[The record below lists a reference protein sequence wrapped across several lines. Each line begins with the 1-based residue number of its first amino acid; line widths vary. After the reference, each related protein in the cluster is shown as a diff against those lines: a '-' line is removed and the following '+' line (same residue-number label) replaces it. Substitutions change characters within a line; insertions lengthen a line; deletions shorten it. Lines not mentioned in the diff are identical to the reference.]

1 MYVMCSICAVFAIE
15 KAISLLQNGKVQ
27 TWEQYRKSTEKDRQ
41 QLSWIMQDKP
51 VCTLHAYIVY
61 LTHILTVTLTAL
73 LSCLNPAFCKDV
85 HWVLGL
91 HVAPNPFLTSW
102 PVDVHHLQVY
112 ACAWGYA
119 ESWSNICR
127 KQFAERLE
135 VIAYPER
142 ERRRIV
148 GAALGVSLHC
158 VQCKPPTIQCNN
170 IWLPSHAHNT
180 WLMHCLHYCSCL
192 MSSYAA

>member
-1 MYVMCSICAVFAIE
+1 MCCFCNWKGYFIVAEWKGADMGAVSQIDWKGQAATEVNNARQACVHIACIHCIPHAYSDCHSDSSTF
-15 KAISLLQNGKVQ
+15 LQ
-27 TWEQYRKSTEKDRQ
+27 R
-41 QLSWIMQDKP
+41 
-51 VCTLHAYIVY
+51 CTLSVG
-61 LTHILTVTLTAL
+61 TA
-73 LSCLNPAFCKDV
+73 C
-85 HWVLGL
+85 G
-91 HVAPNPFLTSW
+91 PNPFLTSW

-112 ACAWGYA
+112 TCLWGYA